1 MSSYNQMRVN
11 QIKRDR
17 ERQRTSIK
25 ADGTLSAKRMGIN
38 KEGTKKV
45 MGRAYDPDT
54 L

>member
-1 MSSYNQMRVN
+1 MRGN

-17 ERQRTSIK
+17 ERQRTNIK
-25 ADGTLSAKRMGIN
+25 ADGALSAKRMGIN
-38 KEGTKKV
+38 KEGTKKA